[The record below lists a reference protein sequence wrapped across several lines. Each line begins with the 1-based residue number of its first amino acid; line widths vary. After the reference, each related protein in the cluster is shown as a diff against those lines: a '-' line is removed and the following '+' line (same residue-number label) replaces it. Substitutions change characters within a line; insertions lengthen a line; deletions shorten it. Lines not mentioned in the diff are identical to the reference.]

1 MDSMKRAGLE
11 IEAPERAAAVIE
23 VIEKTLGF
31 KIGLTE
37 ITEAAMALN
46 NENKIELAAT
56 LWAAAMPP
64 PTEPTAGVYV
74 LSAKEHALILTALDS
89 WRRRTTGDDM
99 ELIEALTHRL
109 ERGDL

>member
-37 ITEAAMALN
+37 IIEAAMALSN
-46 NENKIELAAT
+46 DNRLLLAQSMCDSLGLIVCEPGLRAT
-56 LWAAAMPP
+56 DPDM
-64 PTEPTAGVYV
+64 
-74 LSAKEHALILTALDS
+74 LD
-89 WRRRTTGDDM
+89 
-99 ELIEALTHRL
+99 
-109 ERGDL
+109 